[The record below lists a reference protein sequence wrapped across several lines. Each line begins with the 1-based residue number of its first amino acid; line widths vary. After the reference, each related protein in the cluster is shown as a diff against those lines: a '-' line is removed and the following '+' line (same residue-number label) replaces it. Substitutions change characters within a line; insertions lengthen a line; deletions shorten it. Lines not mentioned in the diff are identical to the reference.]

1 MEARP
6 ATLKR
11 LQGQWVPAWGDNEEK
26 CREKNQER
34 DSSKTV
40 KWKIN
45 AEKHRDIPNVGRSMQ
60 VIMQMKREGLRV
72 EVSYKWKCPKALSH
86 VSPGFITRKWLE
98 SMLWSQ
104 EVS

>member
-1 MEARP
+1 M
-6 ATLKR
+6 KKN
-11 LQGQWVPAWGDNEEK
+11 VEK
-26 CREKNQER
+26 KNQER

-45 AEKHRDIPNVGRSMQ
+45 AEKHKDIPNVGRSMQ